1 METKELILKQ
11 FPGTAMIPM
20 VTAGSCIGLA
30 RRTCYNLAHNN
41 QFPLPIRKIGSKS
54 MVALTDL
61 INFLDHKEVKT
72 VTTKPEQP
80 RRRPGRPTKA
90 EQVRRMRELNQV
102 SLQDSPL

>member
-41 QFPLPIRKIGSKS
+41 RFPLPIRKIGSKS
-54 MVALTDL
+54 MVALVDL
-61 INFLDHKEVKT
+61 INFLDNKEP
-72 VTTKPEQP
+72 KPVAKMEQP

-102 SLQDSPL
+102 SLRDSPL